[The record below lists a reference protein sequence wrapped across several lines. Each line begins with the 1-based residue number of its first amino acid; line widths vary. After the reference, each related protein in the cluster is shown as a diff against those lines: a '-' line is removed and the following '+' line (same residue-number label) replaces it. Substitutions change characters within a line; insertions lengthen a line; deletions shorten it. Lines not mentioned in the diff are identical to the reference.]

1 MKIEKMSLAPEFE
14 ISRVMK
20 GGWQLSAGHSEGN
33 QKSAIEDMFAFVD
46 ASITTFD
53 CADIYTGVEELI
65 GSFRKEYRAK
75 RGMDAPIQVFTKY
88 VPDYDLLAKLT
99 KQDVERVI
107 DRSLSRLG
115 VEQLDMVQFSWWNY
129 AVPKWVETAQWL
141 KELQRSG
148 KIKLLGGTNFNT
160 LATKSM
166 TDAGVRVATLQ
177 IQYSLL
183 DNRPEKELS
192 AFCQANNIHL
202 VCYGTVA
209 GGFLS
214 EHWLG
219 KPEPMPPFENRSL
232 IKYKLMVE
240 EIGGWDVFQ
249 NILRAIH
256 QIALQKNVSITNV
269 ATRYILQKPCVA
281 AAIIGARSQ
290 AHIAD
295 NLRVFDFELSPSEMA
310 TIENALSEKKLI
322 AGDVFDLERIKDGP
336 HGRIMRYN
344 LNK

>member
-1 MKIEKMSLAPEFE
+1 MPCPI
-14 ISRVMK
+14 
-20 GGWQLSAGHSEGN
+20 GW
-33 QKSAIEDMFAFVD
+33 
-46 ASITTFD
+46 
-53 CADIYTGVEELI
+53 
-65 GSFRKEYRAK
+65 
-75 RGMDAPIQVFTKY
+75 
-88 VPDYDLLAKLT
+88 KL
-99 KQDVERVI
+99 
-107 DRSLSRLG
+107 
-115 VEQLDMVQFSWWNY
+115 
-129 AVPKWVETAQWL
+129 
-141 KELQRSG
+141 RSG
-148 KIKLLGGTNFNT
+148 LKNCNRQAKIKLLGGTNFNS
-160 LATKSM
+160 LATKAM
-166 TDAGVRVATLQ
+166 TDAGVHINTLQ
-177 IQYSLL
+177 VQYSLL

-192 AFCQANNIHL
+192 VFCQANNIQL

-214 EHWLG
+214 DRWLG

-232 IKYKLMVE
+232 IKYKLIIDEM
-240 EIGGWDVFQ
+240 GGWDVLQ
-249 NILRAIH
+249 HILQTI
-256 QIALQKNVSITNV
+256 QQVALQKNVSITNV

-344 LNK
+344 LNS